1 MSLGQSGRHWM
12 APVLCGSFLAI
23 ASGASAQSDG
33 FRPVLLQSART
44 DVVLTVPAREDLSA
58 ETARLSKLIAGCRR
72 SMTIAPADS
81 AAFVTARPDA
91 WRTPAASASTV
102 VWFSVMPSE
111 GLQADCGDRST
122 QAGLA
127 AARGIR
133 LSFDTTYA
141 RDRDLQRVII
151 KRGEDEITPIETQR
165 LLVRRLGANGF
176 GEPRAGWFRIAI
188 DIGEFAPLVDGQR
201 DDVTIEVYSLGGVDP
216 DRFVL
221 PWTMIREGWEAL
233 YGERAAATTAAAT
246 APLAL
251 AEPGDEVL
259 HQAYEAYRAGDLRA
273 SVRLAAPRLESPNLT
288 RADAVLGRVQ
298 VGLALVALGDTAA
311 ARAAFSKL
319 VEREPCFTLA
329 PTAPDA
335 ARALVDGLARPVARC
350 KKQSAVRTGARAA
363 LLPGFGQPSRGT
375 AMTPRVAIASLVV
388 VGVGYGIL
396 SGSEARTKYDAYLD
410 YEYNPTATRGF
421 AADQLYRQAESVR
434 LRGKAFL
441 TLAGVAWGG
450 QFVYALWNERRFGQ
464 RLAEVQNYGAGRR
477 SAHLDVRPLLTPA
490 AAGVSLSLAW

>member
-1 MSLGQSGRHWM
+1 M
-12 APVLCGSFLAI
+12 APLLLGSFVALA
-23 ASGASAQSDG
+23 SRASAQSAG

-44 DVVLTVPAREDLSA
+44 DVVLTVPAREDLAA

-72 SMTIAPADS
+72 SMTIAAADS

-91 WRTPAASASTV
+91 WRTPAATASTV

-122 QAGLA
+122 QSGLA

-133 LSFDTTYA
+133 LGFDTTYA
-141 RDRDLQRVII
+141 RDRDLQRVIM
-151 KRGEDEITPIETQR
+151 KRGEDEIAPIETQR

-201 DDVTIEVYSLGGVDP
+201 DDVTIEVYTLGGVDP

-233 YGERAAATTAAAT
+233 YGERAAATSTVAS

-259 HQAYEAYRAGDLRA
+259 HEAYEAYRSGDLRA

-288 RADAVLGRVQ
+288 RADALQGRVQ
-298 VGLALVALGDTAA
+298 VGLALAALGDTAA

-319 VEREPCFTLA
+319 VEREPCFTLSS
-329 PTAPDA
+329 TAPEA
-335 ARALVDGLARPVARC
+335 ARALVDGLARPAARC
-350 KKQSAVRTGARAA
+350 KTQSAWRTGARAA
-363 LLPGFGQPSRGT
+363 LLPGFGQPSQG
-375 AMTPRVAIASLVV
+375 AALTPRVAIASIVV
-388 VGVGYGIL
+388 VGVGYGII
-396 SGSEARTKYDAYLD
+396 SGSEARTKYDDYLAYQYFPNELG
-410 YEYNPTATRGF
+410 GF
-421 AADQLYRQAESVR
+421 VADDLYRQAESVR
-434 LRGKAFL
+434 VRGKAFW

-450 QFVYALWNERRFGQ
+450 QFVYALWNERRFGK
-464 RLAEVQNYGAGRR
+464 RLAEVQNYGGGRR
-477 SAHLDVRPLLTPA
+477 NVQLDIRPLLTPA
-490 AAGVSLSLAW
+490 ATGVTLSLTW